1 MVLQFT
7 DTNCRSKSEILS
19 GAKAS
24 RNVRHGSEGDI
35 ATSDRNARL
44 VPETDVQRSQFQG
57 QVRLG
62 LAADVTPDPVPEAAD
77 DSLRAFSRRWS
88 QS

>member
-7 DTNCRSKSEILS
+7 DTNCRSKLKILS

-24 RNVRHGSEGDI
+24 RNVRHGSEADI

-62 LAADVTPDPVPEAAD
+62 
-77 DSLRAFSRRWS
+77 
-88 QS
+88 